1 MFFVFVVDIFFVA
14 ADTSPRLK
22 QLLVTSI
29 TKRVE
34 TVMNQKLKYQS
45 TTENRERTR
54 PSAVRV
60 NMVRHHI
67 AYCVVGAC
75 PGYYVHVQSMLHS
88 QYMYMHVANICM
100 YIYMYMHILSF
111 F

>member
-14 ADTSPRLK
+14 ADTGPSLK
-22 QLLVTSI
+22 QLLVTSM

-34 TVMNQKLKYQS
+34 TVTNQTLKYQP

-54 PSAVRV
+54 PLAVRV

-67 AYCVVGAC
+67 YLHVHAC
-75 PGYYVHVQSMLHS
+75 TLFFP
-88 QYMYMHVANICM
+88 
-100 YIYMYMHILSF
+100 ILRTQDII
-111 F
+111 